1 MILNNDLKK
10 FDKALFDS
18 LLTNQKLVLLFSVPL
33 LLMLIIAYT
42 DYVSI
47 LKLKDDNQWVQHT
60 HEVIGDTHE
69 LSKLMGDVKSSQRDF
84 LITGKE
90 TYLETF
96 YSDQVVWYSKLKNL
110 QLLVSDNPPQVVLLE
125 KINNLQKNWLK
136 NSAEIEISA
145 RRNTNIQNVITLVEN
160 ETAKNIVDIIRKEFI
175 AFIKTEENLMK
186 LRVQEA
192 KSTASHT
199 VLLMIISTILL
210 LLIVVAFAVFMIK
223 EKAKVEVASMAKD
236 SFLANMSHEIR
247 TPMNGVLGMTQ
258 LLLDTQLNADQ
269 KDYVDTINCSGK
281 ALLEIINDILDF
293 SKIEAGMLDIE
304 LIPFNLHNALLET
317 VEILNGK
324 CIDKGIELI
333 VDYPPDLNHYFIG
346 DPGRIRQILMN
357 LIGNAIKF
365 TDAGH
370 VLVKINAR
378 SSNDDITDIS
388 FFIIDTGIGISE
400 LMQRRLFDSFTQA
413 DASTTR
419 KYGGTG
425 LGLTISKQLV
435 ELMGGQ
441 INITSQ
447 LGQGSIFQFD
457 LSLAMSKTQA
467 EHIPVDIDFNSL
479 RVLVID
485 DNQINLN
492 ILSKQLSSWHIRAET
507 TLSADEAIVQLNQA
521 ISDNDPFQLLL
532 SDFNMP
538 IMTGADLIVKV
549 KSDPKTANTKA
560 ILLSSSSRQRGD
572 AKHYHEIGFSGYLDK
587 PIDLT
592 ILYKM
597 ISLVW
602 QHLLNGT
609 EPERI
614 ISRHTVSDAGTHS
627 QLTLNTSNLKA
638 LLVEDNIVNQMVAKK
653 LLEKNGLTV
662 DIAANGKEGL
672 EMQRQFSYDFIFMD
686 CQMPVMDGFEATKAI
701 RESEEGSDNNQI
713 IIAMTANAIKG
724 DREYCIKQGMDD
736 YISKPVDRNKLQS
749 IIDKW
754 S

>member
-1 MILNNDLKK
+1 
-10 FDKALFDS
+10 
-18 LLTNQKLVLLFSVPL
+18 VLLFSAPL
-33 LLMLIIAYT
+33 LLMLIIAYI

-47 LKLKDDNQWVQHT
+47 LNLKDDNKWVQHT
-60 HEVIGDTHE
+60 HEVISDTHE
-69 LSKLMGDVKSSQRDF
+69 LSRLMIDMESGERGF

-90 TYLETF
+90 TFLEPF
-96 YSDQVVWYSKLKNL
+96 YVGQVLWDSKLTDL

-136 NSAEIEISA
+136 NEAEIEISA
-145 RRNTNIQNVITLVEN
+145 RRNSTMQNVITLVEN
-160 ETAKNIVDIIRKEFI
+160 ETAKNIVDTIRKEFI
-175 AFIKTEENLMK
+175 AFITTEENLMK

-192 KSTASHT
+192 KSTASRT

-210 LLIVVAFAVFMIK
+210 LLIVLAFAVFMIR
-223 EKAKVEVASMAKD
+223 EKTKVEVASMAKD
-236 SFLANMSHEIR
+236 SFLATMSHEIR

-258 LLLDTQLNADQ
+258 LLLDTKLNADQ
-269 KDYVDTINCSGK
+269 KDYVDTINRSGN
-281 ALLEIINDILDF
+281 ALLDIINDILDF
-293 SKIEAGMLDIE
+293 SKVEAGMLDVE
-304 LIPFNLHNALLET
+304 PIPFNLQNTVLEI
-317 VEILNGK
+317 VELLNGK
-324 CIDKGIELI
+324 CLDKGIELI
-333 VDYPPDLNHYFIG
+333 VDYPPHLNHHFIG

-357 LIGNAIKF
+357 LIDNAIKF

-370 VLVKINAR
+370 VLVKIDTQ

-388 FFIIDTGIGISE
+388 FAIIDTGIGISE
-400 LMQRRLFDSFTQA
+400 MIQRSLFDAFTQA

-425 LGLTISKQLV
+425 LGLTICKQLV

-441 INITSQ
+441 INFTSQ
-447 LGQGSIFQFD
+447 PGQGSTFHFN
-457 LSLAMSKTQA
+457 LSLPLSKTQV
-467 EHIPVDIDFNSL
+467 EHIPVDIDFSSL

-507 TLSADEAIVQLNQA
+507 AMSGDEAIVQLNQA
-521 ISDNDPFQLLL
+521 IADNDPYQLLL

-549 KSDPKTANTKA
+549 KSDPKTVNTKV
-560 ILLSSSSRQRGD
+560 ILLSSSVRKRGE
-572 AKHYHEIGFSGYLDK
+572 AKHLHEIGFSGYLGK

-597 ISLVW
+597 ISLLW
-602 QHLLNGT
+602 QHLQNGT

-614 ISRHTVSDAGTHS
+614 ISKHTVADAHS
-627 QLTLNTSNLKA
+627 QLRLDTSNLKA
-638 LLVEDNIVNQMVAKK
+638 LLVEDNIVNQKVGKK

-662 DIAANGKEGL
+662 DIAANGKECV
-672 EMQRQFSYDFIFMD
+672 EMQSQFSYDYVFMD

-701 RESEEGSDNNQI
+701 RESEKGSDNYQI
-713 IIAMTANAIKG
+713 IIAMTANAVIG
-724 DREYCIKQGMDD
+724 DHENCIKQGMDD

-749 IIDKW
+749 IIEKW

>member
-1 MILNNDLKK
+1 
-10 FDKALFDS
+10 
-18 LLTNQKLVLLFSVPL
+18 
-33 LLMLIIAYT
+33 
-42 DYVSI
+42 
-47 LKLKDDNQWVQHT
+47 
-60 HEVIGDTHE
+60 
-69 LSKLMGDVKSSQRDF
+69 
-84 LITGKE
+84 
-90 TYLETF
+90 
-96 YSDQVVWYSKLKNL
+96 
-110 QLLVSDNPPQVVLLE
+110 
-125 KINNLQKNWLK
+125 
-136 NSAEIEISA
+136 
-145 RRNTNIQNVITLVEN
+145 
-160 ETAKNIVDIIRKEFI
+160 
-175 AFIKTEENLMK
+175 
-186 LRVQEA
+186 
-192 KSTASHT
+192 
-199 VLLMIISTILL
+199 
-210 LLIVVAFAVFMIK
+210 
-223 EKAKVEVASMAKD
+223 
-236 SFLANMSHEIR
+236 
-247 TPMNGVLGMTQ
+247 